1 MSKYSMTVLVFARKD
16 LAETTLPDLHDRI
29 TDSENKVT
37 STTGIIVACLFVV
50 VISFVSIIIVNITS
64 PIENIRKISG
74 IKKKK
79 STLHK
84 NVLFMFVYYL

>member
-1 MSKYSMTVLVFARKD
+1 MVLVFARKD

-29 TDSENKVT
+29 TNSENKVT
-37 STTGIIVACLFVV
+37 TTTGIIVACLFFV

-74 IKKKK
+74 TLKIKNNQPYSKI
-79 STLHK
+79 LI
-84 NVLFMFVYYL
+84 LFMFFCFFSL